1 MYFFN
6 QKNYSNL
13 HIIID
18 FIHHWIRHFLL
29 ISDTVKAFRTFCL
42 SITSEWRLL
51 FIVLGDNFQGEVGG
65 IDRLDINICI
75 QTGFVVNSFS
85 LCQSRSN
92 NRSHQHKQWE
102 GTYIWIGVVYF
113 ALNIPTCKTGVCDVH
128 SLSLSGLTDLDLP
141 YTARLE

>member
-1 MYFFN
+1 M
-6 QKNYSNL
+6 
-13 HIIID
+13 
-18 FIHHWIRHFLL
+18 
-29 ISDTVKAFRTFCL
+29 KAFRTFCL

-51 FIVLGDNFQGEVGG
+51 FIVLGDNFQGEVRGGG
-65 IDRLDINICI
+65 IDRLNINICI

-92 NRSHQHKQWE
+92 NRSHQHTVSSEKE
-102 GTYIWIGVVYF
+102 LTFELELFYF

-128 SLSLSGLTDLDLP
+128 PLSLSGLTDLDLP